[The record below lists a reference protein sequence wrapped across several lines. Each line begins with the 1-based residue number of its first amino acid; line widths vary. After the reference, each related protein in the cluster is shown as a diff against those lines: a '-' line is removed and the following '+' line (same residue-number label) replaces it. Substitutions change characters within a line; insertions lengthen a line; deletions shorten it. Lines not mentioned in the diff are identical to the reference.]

1 MSAPSSPVAE
11 VWPVWTDFVDN
22 WRAIDAHWFRDR
34 VVNVFDNVAARTASG
49 INASAIQGSLT
60 FLQDVN
66 SLEFYKGANVWES
79 VRYPNLAV
87 SSDAT
92 TVTLRQTSAGSG
104 IILQSDGTAAIE
116 KLNAGLGTMLVG
128 VAGLTLKVGANKAV
142 VLTTDATS
150 LAINSPVKVTG
161 DISASTAT
169 IAGAASIGGT
179 LTVPNI
185 GMSGTLT
192 GGVLNGSSGTIGGV
206 AMSGNRV
213 TPSDGMLANGGRFRG
228 DGASAIMQANGGG
241 PYLQV
246 TTGGGAYAGGGQ
258 FDFYNNV
265 RFLNNTYPVYYYAGN
280 GGAVNIAPSFYS
292 GGDPGAGNF
301 PDGTIWIT

>member
-34 VVNVFDNVAARTASG
+34 VVNVFDNAAARSASG

-66 SLEFYKGANVWES
+66 SLEFYKGSNVWES

-92 TVTLRQTSAGSG
+92 TVTLRQTAAGSG
-104 IILQSDGTAAIE
+104 IVLQNDGTAAIE
-116 KLNAGLGTMLVG
+116 KLNAGLGALV
-128 VAGLTLKVGANKAV
+128 VNSTSLSIKTGARTV
-142 VLTTDATS
+142 VLTTGGTS
-150 LAINSPVKVTG
+150 LAINSPVVITG
-161 DISASTAT
+161 DVSATTANIS
-169 IAGAASIGGT
+169 GAASIGGT

-185 GMSGTLT
+185 SMS

-206 AMSGNRV
+206 AVSGNTV
-213 TPSDGMLANGGRFRG
+213 AASNGFNSQSGSFYG
-228 DGASAIMQANGGG
+228 DSGSAIMRHSNRSG

-246 TTGGGAYAGGGQ
+246 TSGGAAYNGGGQ
-258 FDFYNNV
+258 FDFYSTV

>member
-34 VVNVFDNVAARTASG
+34 VVNIFDNAAARTAAG

-92 TVTLRQTSAGSG
+92 TVTLRQTAAGSG

-116 KLNAGLGTMLVG
+116 KLNAGLGALV
-128 VAGLTLKVGANKAV
+128 VNTTSMSLKTGAKTV
-142 VLTTDATS
+142 VLTTDAAS
-150 LAINSPVKVTG
+150 LLINSPVVVTG
-161 DISASTAT
+161 LVTAT
-169 IAGAASIGGT
+169 SGQINGALGVTGT

-185 GMSGTLT
+185 NMSGTLS

-206 AMSGNRV
+206 AIASNRV
-213 TPSDGMLANGGRFRG
+213 TASSGFLASAGLYSG
-228 DGASAIMQANGGG
+228 DGSSAIMRANGGG

-246 TTGGGAYAGGGQ
+246 TTGNGIYAGGGT

>member
-34 VVNVFDNVAARTASG
+34 VVNIFDNAAARTAAG

-116 KLNAGLGTMLVG
+116 KLNAGLGALLVNS
-128 VAGLTLKVGANKAV
+128 TSMSLKTGAKTV
-142 VLTTDATS
+142 VLTTDAAS
-150 LAINSPVKVTG
+150 LLINSPVVVTG
-161 DISASTAT
+161 QVTAT
-169 IAGAASIGGT
+169 AAQVNGALGVTGT

-185 GMSGTLT
+185 NMSGTLS